1 MDTQIKRF
9 PHPLIWVT
17 GMVIALFCRAGMAE
31 IMGSGPA
38 SPGQLRDGGPPVAK
52 FQTPHVNPTRP
63 TAVSAQSGSE
73 ARATAVQVANT
84 HPALPKCSDCG
95 AIEPTT
101 REVDIPGDGTGLLAV
116 GVLLVLAGFKVLN
129 ESSRSGR

>member
-1 MDTQIKRF
+1 
-9 PHPLIWVT
+9 
-17 GMVIALFCRAGMAE
+17 
-31 IMGSGPA
+31 
-38 SPGQLRDGGPPVAK
+38 
-52 FQTPHVNPTRP
+52 
-63 TAVSAQSGSE
+63 
-73 ARATAVQVANT
+73 VANT